1 MTITIVIAMYQKTVE
16 REEGYSKEEIS
27 GIKKAFAELKKF
39 RGNPQVD
46 AYTNRLL
53 KKLKV

>member
-1 MTITIVIAMYQKTVE
+1 VIAMYQKTVE